1 LRLLRFDTTV
11 NAHSIEVEALEGKV
25 ILSGTVTSSAE
36 RGVAEALA
44 ERVPGVT
51 AVDSRLIIERPL

>member
-1 LRLLRFDTTV
+1 M
-11 NAHSIEVEALEGKV
+11 AGKV

-36 RGVAEALA
+36 RSVAESLA
-44 ERVPGVT
+44 ERVPGVA